1 MGCHCEGRGDPRGEA
16 RQGEAERGQVVH
28 LAETLTASLGMGPG
42 AEVGEPMSTDHPEGQ
57 TRSSQHS
64 PPPEGVRSGLK
75 EQPQGFSLTFLRPLS
90 PKRGC
95 VSFPFPLEA
104 VWEEEEKGKKTAYE
118 RDGDSFHCEMQ
129 WPLLPSLSC

>member
-16 RQGEAERGQVVH
+16 RQGEAEWGQVVH

-42 AEVGEPMSTDHPEGQ
+42 AEVEEPMSTDHPEGQ

-75 EQPQGFSLTFLRPLS
+75 EQPQGFSLTFLRLLS
-90 PKRGC
+90 PPKRTHKL
-95 VSFPFPLEA
+95 PLPLRSCLGRRGER
-104 VWEEEEKGKKTAYE
+104 EK
-118 RDGDSFHCEMQ
+118 D
-129 WPLLPSLSC
+129 